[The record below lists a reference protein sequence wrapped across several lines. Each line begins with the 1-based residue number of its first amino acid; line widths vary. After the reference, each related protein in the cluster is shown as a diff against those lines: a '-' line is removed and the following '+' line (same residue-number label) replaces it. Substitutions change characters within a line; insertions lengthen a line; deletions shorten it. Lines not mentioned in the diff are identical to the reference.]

1 MPNLSPFA
9 ALEAR
14 TSAAVFARLSNAVV
28 SIAGGEDFGAVFDN
42 DYAQAGVGAVGMATS
57 GPVLTVPQSRLPGG
71 VGGAY
76 GLAVL
81 VNGVAYTIAE
91 CRPDGL
97 DALLV
102 LEVAA

>member
-1 MPNLSPFA
+1 MSLAPFA

-14 TSAAVFARLSNAVV
+14 VSAAVFTRLSNAVV

-42 DYAQAGVGAVGMATS
+42 DYALAGVGSVGMATT

-71 VGGAY
+71 VDGAY
-76 GLAVL
+76 GLALL

-91 CRPDGL
+91 VRPDGP

-102 LEVAA
+102 LEVAP